1 MALFFSS
8 QFKQD
13 WNLSESLVDIL
24 DDSNDVDVEV
34 ATTDPS
40 RLLFELMV

>member
-13 WNLSESLVDIL
+13 WNLPESLVDIL
-24 DDSNDVDVEV
+24 DDSIDVDDEV

-40 RLLFELMV
+40 RLLFELIV